1 MNNKGGTTGVNS
13 SLFLKEAS
21 FFMIK
26 KGGRMMEYK
35 MKFAKHVFDVLE
47 PSLSLQQITD
57 LMETPKQDEFGDAAF
72 PCFTLAKQYK
82 KAPAVIAQELADK
95 LSHLFFTK
103 VEAVGPYVNVFFD
116 RQTVSNEV
124 LCEILDKKEEYGQL
138 YFGQEKTVVIDY
150 SSPNIAK
157 PFSMGHLRS
166 TMIGNALKHICEKC
180 GYEVVGINYVGDWG
194 TQFGKLITV
203 YKKWGN
209 EELVRED
216 PIRELFKLY
225 VRFHEEVI
233 EYPELEEEGRAWFK
247 KLEDGDEE
255 AVYLWNWFRHE
266 SLKEFSRIYEL
277 LGVEFSNFQ
286 GEAFYND
293 KMDDLVSLLEEHHLL
308 EESDGAQVVNL
319 EAEGMPPCLIKKSD
333 GATLYATRD
342 LTAAL
347 YRQNTYEFDKAL
359 YVVGEEQSLHFSQF
373 FTVLKKLGCEWVEG
387 MAHVPFGLILK
398 DGKKM
403 STRKG
408 RVVLLEEV
416 LEEAIMLAK
425 QNIEDKN
432 PNLKKKDEVARQ
444 VGVGAIIFHD
454 LKNERMH
461 NIEFSLENMLKFEG
475 ETGPYVQYT
484 HARTCSLLK
493 KSDIDIE
500 KQELQL
506 TDDISWTV
514 IKLLNRFPQVIETAF
529 VKYEPSHIA
538 KYLLDVA
545 QAFNKYYGNVRILEE
560 NAEKESRIT
569 LVYAV
574 EIVLKEGLRL
584 LGMEAPEEM

>member
-1 MNNKGGTTGVNS
+1 
-13 SLFLKEAS
+13 
-21 FFMIK
+21 
-26 KGGRMMEYK
+26 MEYK
-35 MKFAKHVFDVLE
+35 IQLAKSLFEILKSE
-47 PSLSLQQITD
+47 LSLEQITG
-57 LMETPKQDEFGDAAF
+57 LIETPKQDEFGDAAF
-72 PCFTLAKQYK
+72 PCFMLAKQYK
-82 KAPAVIAQELADK
+82 KAPAIIAKEIAEK
-95 LSHLFFTK
+95 LNNLFFTK
-103 VEAVGPYVNVFFD
+103 VEAVGPYVNVFFN
-116 RQTVSNEV
+116 RHIVSDDV
-124 LCEILDKKEEYGQL
+124 LKAILVEKEEYGQG
-138 YFGQEKTVVIDY
+138 YFGREKTVVIDY

-166 TMIGNALKHICEKC
+166 TMIGNSLKHIAEKC
-180 GYEVVGINYVGDWG
+180 GYEVVGINYIGDWG
-194 TQFGKLITV
+194 TQFGKLITA

-209 EELVRED
+209 EELVKED

-225 VRFHEEVI
+225 VHFHEEVK
-233 EYPELEEEGRAWFK
+233 EYPELEKEGRAWFK

-255 AVYLWNWFRHE
+255 AVFLWNWFRHE

-277 LGVEFSNFQ
+277 LGVEFTNFQ

-293 KMDDLVSLLEEHHLL
+293 KMGDFVDILEEKGLL

-319 EAEGMPPCLIKKSD
+319 EKEDMPPCLIKKSD

-359 YVVGEEQSLHFSQF
+359 YVVGAEQSLHFTQF
-373 FTVLKKLGCEWVEG
+373 FTVLKKLGYNWVDG

-408 RVVLLEEV
+408 KVVLLEEV
-416 LEEAIMLAK
+416 LEEAITLAE
-425 QNIEDKN
+425 QNVEEKN
-432 PNLKKKDEVARQ
+432 PDLKQKEEVAKQ
-444 VGVGAIIFHD
+444 VGVGAVIFHD

-461 NIEFSLENMLKFEG
+461 NIEFSLEKMLKFEG

-484 HARTCSLLK
+484 HARACSILRK
-493 KSDIDIE
+493 E
-500 KQELQL
+500 NAEFETEAFQL
-506 TDDISWTV
+506 NDDHSWST
-514 IKLLNRFPQVIETAF
+514 IKLLNRFPQVVETAF
-529 VKYEPSHIA
+529 FKNEPSHIA

-560 NAEKESRIT
+560 DKEKESRLA

-574 EIVLKEGLRL
+574 TIVLKEGLRL
-584 LGMEAPEEM
+584 LGMGAPEEM

>member
-1 MNNKGGTTGVNS
+1 
-13 SLFLKEAS
+13 
-21 FFMIK
+21 
-26 KGGRMMEYK
+26 MEYK
-35 MKFAKHVFDVLE
+35 MKFAKHVFDVLD

-124 LCEILDKKEEYGQL
+124 LCKIIDKKEEYGQL

-373 FTVLKKLGCEWVEG
+373 FTVLKKLGFEWVEG

-425 QNIEDKN
+425 QNIEEKN

-529 VKYEPSHIA
+529 GKYEPSHIA

-560 NAEKESRIT
+560 NAEKESRVA

>member
-1 MNNKGGTTGVNS
+1 
-13 SLFLKEAS
+13 
-21 FFMIK
+21 
-26 KGGRMMEYK
+26 MEYK
-35 MKFAKHVFDVLE
+35 MKFAQHVFDVLE
-47 PSLSLQQITD
+47 PGLSLEQIVT
-57 LMETPKQDEFGDAAF
+57 LIETPKQDEFGDAAF

-82 KAPAVIAQELADK
+82 KSPAVIAQELADK
-95 LSHLFFTK
+95 ISHPFFTK
-103 VEAVGPYVNVFFD
+103 IEAVGPYVNVFFN

-124 LCEILDKKEEYGQL
+124 LNKILDEKGEYGQL
-138 YFGQEKTVVIDY
+138 NFGQEKTVVIDY

-166 TMIGNALKHICEKC
+166 TMIGNALKQICEKC
-180 GYEVVGINYVGDWG
+180 GYEVEGINYVGDWG
-194 TQFGKLITV
+194 TQFGKLITA
-203 YKKWGN
+203 YKKWGD
-209 EELVRED
+209 EELVKED

-225 VRFHEEVI
+225 VHFHEEVKQ
-233 EYPELEEEGRAWFK
+233 YPELEEEGRAWFK
-247 KLEDGDEE
+247 KLEDGNDE

-293 KMDDLVSLLEEHHLL
+293 KMDDLVTLLEENDLL

-347 YRQNTYEFDKAL
+347 YRQNTYKFDKAL
-359 YVVGEEQSLHFSQF
+359 YVVGDEQSLHFSQF
-373 FTVLKKLGCEWVEG
+373 FTVLKKLGFQWVEG

-408 RVVLLEEV
+408 KVVLLEEV
-416 LEEAIMLAK
+416 LEEAITLAK
-425 QNIEDKN
+425 QNIEEKN
-432 PNLKKKDEVARQ
+432 PNLKNKDEVARQ
-444 VGVGAIIFHD
+444 VGVGAVIFHD
-454 LKNERMH
+454 LKNERIH

-493 KSDIDIE
+493 KGDMDIE

-514 IKLLNRFPQVIETAF
+514 IKLLHRFPQVIETAF
-529 VKYEPSHIA
+529 AKYEPSHIA

-560 NAEKESRIT
+560 NAEKESRLA
-569 LVYAV
+569 LVNAV
-574 EIVLKEGLRL
+574 AVVLKEGLRL
-584 LGMEAPEEM
+584 LGIEAPEEM

>member
-1 MNNKGGTTGVNS
+1 
-13 SLFLKEAS
+13 
-21 FFMIK
+21 
-26 KGGRMMEYK
+26 MEYK
-35 MKFAKHVFDVLE
+35 MKLANHVFEVLE
-47 PSLSLQQITD
+47 PGLSLQQIAA
-57 LMETPKQDEFGDAAF
+57 LIETPKQDEFGDAAF

-82 KAPAVIAQELADK
+82 KAPAAIAMELADK
-95 LSHLFFTK
+95 LSDSFFAK
-103 VEAVGPYVNVFFD
+103 VEAVGPYINVFFN

-124 LCEILDKKEEYGQL
+124 LNTILDEKEGYGNL
-138 YFGQEKTVVIDY
+138 HFGQEKTVVIDY

-194 TQFGKLITV
+194 TQFGKLITA
-203 YKKWGN
+203 YKKWGD

-225 VRFHEEVI
+225 VRFHEEVK

-373 FTVLKKLGCEWVEG
+373 FTVLKKLGFEWVEG

-408 RVVLLEEV
+408 KVVLLEEV
-416 LEEAIMLAK
+416 LEEAITLAK
-425 QNIEDKN
+425 QNIEEKN

-461 NIEFSLENMLKFEG
+461 NIEFSLGNMLKFEG

-529 VKYEPSHIA
+529 IRYEPSHIA

-560 NAEKESRIT
+560 NAEKESRIA

>member
-1 MNNKGGTTGVNS
+1 
-13 SLFLKEAS
+13 
-21 FFMIK
+21 
-26 KGGRMMEYK
+26 MEYK
-35 MKFAKHVFDVLE
+35 IQLAKSLFEILKSE
-47 PSLSLQQITD
+47 LSLEQITG
-57 LMETPKQDEFGDAAF
+57 LIETPKQDEFGDAAF
-72 PCFTLAKQYK
+72 PCFMLAKQYK
-82 KAPAVIAQELADK
+82 KAPAIIAKEIAEK
-95 LSHLFFTK
+95 LNNLFFTK
-103 VEAVGPYVNVFFD
+103 VEAVGPYVNVFFN
-116 RQTVSNEV
+116 RHIVSDDV
-124 LCEILDKKEEYGQL
+124 LKAILVEKEEYGQG
-138 YFGQEKTVVIDY
+138 YFGREKTVVIDY

-166 TMIGNALKHICEKC
+166 TMIGNSLKHIAEKC
-180 GYEVVGINYVGDWG
+180 GYEVVGINYIGDWG
-194 TQFGKLITV
+194 TQFGKLITA

-209 EELVRED
+209 EELVKED

-225 VRFHEEVI
+225 VHFHEEVK
-233 EYPELEEEGRAWFK
+233 EYPELEKEGRAWFK

-255 AVYLWNWFRHE
+255 AVFLWNWFRHE

-277 LGVEFSNFQ
+277 LGVEFTNFQ

-293 KMDDLVSLLEEHHLL
+293 KMGDFVDILEEKGLL

-319 EAEGMPPCLIKKSD
+319 EKEDMPPCLIKKSD

-359 YVVGEEQSLHFSQF
+359 YVVGAEQSLHFTQF
-373 FTVLKKLGCEWVEG
+373 FIVLKKLGYNWVDG

-408 RVVLLEEV
+408 KVVLLEEV
-416 LEEAIMLAK
+416 LEEAITLAE
-425 QNIEDKN
+425 QNVEEKN
-432 PNLKKKDEVARQ
+432 PDLKQKEEVAKQ
-444 VGVGAIIFHD
+444 VGVGAVIFHD

-461 NIEFSLENMLKFEG
+461 NIEFSLEKMLKFEG

-484 HARTCSLLK
+484 HARACSILRK
-493 KSDIDIE
+493 E
-500 KQELQL
+500 NAEFETEAFQL
-506 TDDISWTV
+506 NDDHSWST
-514 IKLLNRFPQVIETAF
+514 IKLLNRFPQVVETAF
-529 VKYEPSHIA
+529 FKNEPSHIA

-560 NAEKESRIT
+560 DKEKESRLA

-574 EIVLKEGLRL
+574 TIVLKEGLRL
-584 LGMEAPEEM
+584 LGMGAPEEM

>member
-1 MNNKGGTTGVNS
+1 
-13 SLFLKEAS
+13 
-21 FFMIK
+21 
-26 KGGRMMEYK
+26 MEYK
-35 MKFAKHVFDVLE
+35 IQLAKSLFEILKSE
-47 PSLSLQQITD
+47 LSLEQITG
-57 LMETPKQDEFGDAAF
+57 LIETPKQDEFGDAAF
-72 PCFTLAKQYK
+72 PCFMLAKQYK
-82 KAPAVIAQELADK
+82 KAPAIIAKEIAEK
-95 LSHLFFTK
+95 LNNSFFTK
-103 VEAVGPYVNVFFD
+103 VEAVGPYVNVFFN
-116 RQTVSNEV
+116 RHIVSDDV
-124 LCEILDKKEEYGQL
+124 LKTILVEKEEYGQG
-138 YFGQEKTVVIDY
+138 YFGREKTVVIDY

-166 TMIGNALKHICEKC
+166 TMIGNSLKHIAEKC
-180 GYEVVGINYVGDWG
+180 GYEVVGINYIGDWG
-194 TQFGKLITV
+194 TQFGKLITA

-209 EELVRED
+209 EELVKED

-225 VRFHEEVI
+225 VHFHEEVK
-233 EYPELEEEGRAWFK
+233 EHPELEEEGRAWFK

-255 AVYLWNWFRHE
+255 AVFLWNWFRHE

-277 LGVEFSNFQ
+277 LGVEFTNFQ

-293 KMDDLVSLLEEHHLL
+293 KMGDFVDILEEKGLL

-319 EAEGMPPCLIKKSD
+319 EKEDMPPCLIKKSD

-359 YVVGEEQSLHFSQF
+359 YVVGAEQSLHFTQF
-373 FTVLKKLGCEWVEG
+373 FTVLKKLGYNWVDG

-408 RVVLLEEV
+408 KVVLLEEV
-416 LEEAIMLAK
+416 LEEAITLAE
-425 QNIEDKN
+425 QNIEEKN
-432 PNLKKKDEVARQ
+432 PDLKQKEEVAKQ
-444 VGVGAIIFHD
+444 VGVGAVIFHD

-461 NIEFSLENMLKFEG
+461 NIEFSLEKMLKFEG

-484 HARTCSLLK
+484 HARACSILRK
-493 KSDIDIE
+493 E
-500 KQELQL
+500 NAEFETEAFQL
-506 TDDISWTV
+506 NDDHSWST
-514 IKLLNRFPQVIETAF
+514 IKLLNRFPQVVETAF
-529 VKYEPSHIA
+529 FKNEPSHIA

-560 NAEKESRIT
+560 DKEKESRLA

-574 EIVLKEGLRL
+574 TIVLKEGLRL
-584 LGMEAPEEM
+584 LGMGAPEEM

>member
-1 MNNKGGTTGVNS
+1 
-13 SLFLKEAS
+13 
-21 FFMIK
+21 
-26 KGGRMMEYK
+26 MEYK
-35 MKFAKHVFDVLE
+35 MKFAQHVFDVLE
-47 PSLSLQQITD
+47 PGLSLEQIAA
-57 LMETPKQDEFGDAAF
+57 LIETPKQDEFGDAAF

-82 KAPAVIAQELADK
+82 KAPVVIAQELADK
-95 LSHLFFTK
+95 LSHPFFTK
-103 VEAVGPYVNVFFD
+103 VEAVGPYVNVFFN
-116 RQTVSNEV
+116 RQIVSNEV
-124 LCEILDKKEEYGQL
+124 LNTILDEKEEYGNL
-138 YFGQEKTVVIDY
+138 HFGQEKTVVIDY

-180 GYEVVGINYVGDWG
+180 SYEVVGINYVGDWG
-194 TQFGKLITV
+194 TQFGKLITA

-225 VRFHEEVI
+225 VRFHEEVK

-247 KLEDGDEE
+247 KLEDGNEE

-293 KMDDLVSLLEEHHLL
+293 KMDDLVKLLEEKCLL

-319 EAEGMPPCLIKKSD
+319 EEEGMPPCLIKKSD

-347 YRQNTYEFDKAL
+347 YRQNTYAFDKAL

-373 FTVLKKLGCEWVEG
+373 FIVLKKLGFQWVEG
-387 MAHVPFGLILK
+387 MSHVPFGLILK

-408 RVVLLEEV
+408 KVVLLEEV
-416 LEEAIMLAK
+416 LEEAIALAK
-425 QNIEDKN
+425 KNIEEKN
-432 PNLKKKDEVARQ
+432 PNLKNKDEVARQ
-444 VGVGAIIFHD
+444 VGVGAVIFHD

-461 NIEFSLENMLKFEG
+461 NIEFSLEKMLKFEG

-493 KSDIDIE
+493 KSDVDIE
-500 KQELQL
+500 KQDLQL

-514 IKLLNRFPQVIETAF
+514 IKLLHRFPQVVETAF
-529 VKYEPSHIA
+529 AKYEPSHIA

-560 NAEKESRIT
+560 NAEKESRLA

-574 EIVLKEGLRL
+574 AVVLKEGLRL

>member
-1 MNNKGGTTGVNS
+1 
-13 SLFLKEAS
+13 
-21 FFMIK
+21 
-26 KGGRMMEYK
+26 MEYK
-35 MKFAKHVFDVLE
+35 MKFAQHVFDVLE
-47 PSLSLQQITD
+47 SSLSLQKIAA
-57 LMETPKQDEFGDAAF
+57 LIETPKQDEFGDAAF

-95 LSHLFFTK
+95 LSHPFFTK

-124 LCEILDKKEEYGQL
+124 LNAILDEKEEYGQL
-138 YFGQEKTVVIDY
+138 HFGQEKTVVIDY

-194 TQFGKLITV
+194 TQFGKLITA
-203 YKKWGN
+203 YKKWGD
-209 EELVRED
+209 EELVKED

-225 VRFHEEVI
+225 VRFHEEVK

-247 KLEDGDEE
+247 KLEDENQE

-293 KMDDLVSLLEEHHLL
+293 KMDDLVSLLEEHRLL

-333 GATLYATRD
+333 GATIYATRD

-347 YRQNTYEFDKAL
+347 YRQNTYAFDKAL

-373 FTVLKKLGCEWVEG
+373 FTVLKKLGFEWVEG
-387 MAHVPFGLILK
+387 MSHVPFGLILK

-416 LEEAIMLAK
+416 LEEAITLAK
-425 QNIEDKN
+425 QNIEEKN
-432 PNLKKKDEVARQ
+432 PNLKKKDEVAKQ

-529 VKYEPSHIA
+529 VKYEPSQIA

-545 QAFNKYYGNVRILEE
+545 QAFNKYYGNIRILEE
-560 NAEKESRIT
+560 NAEKESRLA

>member
-1 MNNKGGTTGVNS
+1 
-13 SLFLKEAS
+13 
-21 FFMIK
+21 
-26 KGGRMMEYK
+26 MEYK
-35 MKFAKHVFDVLE
+35 IQLAKSLFEILKSE
-47 PSLSLQQITD
+47 LSLEQITG
-57 LMETPKQDEFGDAAF
+57 LIETPKQDEFGDAAF
-72 PCFTLAKQYK
+72 PCFMLAKQYK
-82 KAPAVIAQELADK
+82 KAPAIIAKEIAEK
-95 LSHLFFTK
+95 LNNSFFTK
-103 VEAVGPYVNVFFD
+103 VEAVGPYVNVFFN
-116 RQTVSNEV
+116 RHIVSDDV
-124 LCEILDKKEEYGQL
+124 LKAILVEKEEYGQG
-138 YFGQEKTVVIDY
+138 YFGREKTVVIDY

-166 TMIGNALKHICEKC
+166 TMIGNSLKHIAEKC
-180 GYEVVGINYVGDWG
+180 GYEVVGINYIGDWG
-194 TQFGKLITV
+194 TQFGKLITA
-203 YKKWGN
+203 YKKWRN
-209 EELVRED
+209 EELVKED

-225 VRFHEEVI
+225 VHFHEEVK
-233 EYPELEEEGRAWFK
+233 EHPELEEEGRAWFK

-255 AVYLWNWFRHE
+255 AVFLWNWFRHE

-277 LGVEFSNFQ
+277 LGVEFTNFQ

-293 KMDDLVSLLEEHHLL
+293 KMGDFVDILEEKGLL

-319 EAEGMPPCLIKKSD
+319 EKEDMPPCLIKKSD

-359 YVVGEEQSLHFSQF
+359 YVVGAEQSLHFTQF
-373 FTVLKKLGCEWVEG
+373 FTVLKKLGYNWVDG

-408 RVVLLEEV
+408 KVVLLEEV
-416 LEEAIMLAK
+416 LEEAITLAE
-425 QNIEDKN
+425 QNIEEKN
-432 PNLKKKDEVARQ
+432 PDLKQKEEVAKQ
-444 VGVGAIIFHD
+444 VGVGAVIFHD

-461 NIEFSLENMLKFEG
+461 NIEFFLEKMLKFEG

-484 HARTCSLLK
+484 HARACSILRK
-493 KSDIDIE
+493 E
-500 KQELQL
+500 NAEFETEAFQL
-506 TDDISWTV
+506 NDDHSWST
-514 IKLLNRFPQVIETAF
+514 IKLLNRFPQVVETAF
-529 VKYEPSHIA
+529 FKNEPSHIA

-560 NAEKESRIT
+560 DKEKESRLA

-574 EIVLKEGLRL
+574 TIVLKEGLRL
-584 LGMEAPEEM
+584 LGMGAPEEM

>member
-1 MNNKGGTTGVNS
+1 
-13 SLFLKEAS
+13 
-21 FFMIK
+21 
-26 KGGRMMEYK
+26 MEYK
-35 MKFAKHVFDVLE
+35 MKLANHVFEVLE
-47 PSLSLQQITD
+47 PGLSLKQIAA
-57 LMETPKQDEFGDAAF
+57 LIETPKQDEFGDAAF

-82 KAPAVIAQELADK
+82 KAPAAIAMELADK
-95 LSHLFFTK
+95 LSDSFFAK
-103 VEAVGPYVNVFFD
+103 VEAVGPYINVFFN

-124 LCEILDKKEEYGQL
+124 LNTILDEKEGYGNL
-138 YFGQEKTVVIDY
+138 HFGQEKTVVIDY

-194 TQFGKLITV
+194 TQFGKLITA
-203 YKKWGN
+203 YKKWGD

-225 VRFHEEVI
+225 VRFHEEVK

-347 YRQNTYEFDKAL
+347 YRQNTYEFNKAL

-373 FTVLKKLGCEWVEG
+373 FTVLKKLGFEWVEG
-387 MAHVPFGLILK
+387 MSHVPFGLILK

-408 RVVLLEEV
+408 KVVLLEEV
-416 LEEAIMLAK
+416 LEEAITLAK
-425 QNIEDKN
+425 QNIEEKN

-461 NIEFSLENMLKFEG
+461 NIEFSLGNMLKFEG

-529 VKYEPSHIA
+529 IRYEPSHIA

-560 NAEKESRIT
+560 NAEKESRFA

>member
-1 MNNKGGTTGVNS
+1 
-13 SLFLKEAS
+13 
-21 FFMIK
+21 
-26 KGGRMMEYK
+26 MEYK
-35 MKFAKHVFDVLE
+35 IQLAKSLFEILKSE
-47 PSLSLQQITD
+47 LSLEQITG
-57 LMETPKQDEFGDAAF
+57 LIETPKQDEFGDAAF
-72 PCFTLAKQYK
+72 PCFMLAKQYK
-82 KAPAVIAQELADK
+82 KAPAIIAKEIAEK
-95 LSHLFFTK
+95 LNNSFFTK
-103 VEAVGPYVNVFFD
+103 VETVGPYVNVFFN
-116 RQTVSNEV
+116 RHIVSDDV
-124 LCEILDKKEEYGQL
+124 LKAILVEKEEYGQG
-138 YFGQEKTVVIDY
+138 YFGREKTVVIDY

-166 TMIGNALKHICEKC
+166 TMIGNSLKHIAEKC
-180 GYEVVGINYVGDWG
+180 GYEVVGINYIGDWG
-194 TQFGKLITV
+194 TQFGKLITA

-209 EELVRED
+209 EELVKED

-225 VRFHEEVI
+225 VHFHEEVK

-255 AVYLWNWFRHE
+255 AVFLWNWFRHE

-277 LGVEFSNFQ
+277 LGVEFTNFQ

-293 KMDDLVSLLEEHHLL
+293 KMGDFVDILEEKGLL

-319 EAEGMPPCLIKKSD
+319 EKEDMPPCLIKKSD

-359 YVVGEEQSLHFSQF
+359 YVVGAEQSLHFTQF
-373 FTVLKKLGCEWVEG
+373 FTVLKKLGYNWVDG

-408 RVVLLEEV
+408 KVVLLEEV
-416 LEEAIMLAK
+416 LEEAITLAE
-425 QNIEDKN
+425 QNIEEKN
-432 PNLKKKDEVARQ
+432 PDLKQKEEVAKQ
-444 VGVGAIIFHD
+444 VGVGAVIFHD

-461 NIEFSLENMLKFEG
+461 NIEFSLEKMLKFEG

-484 HARTCSLLK
+484 HARACSILRK
-493 KSDIDIE
+493 E
-500 KQELQL
+500 NAEFETEAFQL
-506 TDDISWTV
+506 NDDHSWST
-514 IKLLNRFPQVIETAF
+514 IKLLNRFPQVVETAF
-529 VKYEPSHIA
+529 FKNEPSHIA

-560 NAEKESRIT
+560 DKEKESRLA

-574 EIVLKEGLRL
+574 TIVLKEGLRL
-584 LGMEAPEEM
+584 LGMGAPEEM

>member
-1 MNNKGGTTGVNS
+1 
-13 SLFLKEAS
+13 
-21 FFMIK
+21 
-26 KGGRMMEYK
+26 MEYK
-35 MKFAKHVFDVLE
+35 IQLAKSLFEILKSE
-47 PSLSLQQITD
+47 LSLEQITG
-57 LMETPKQDEFGDAAF
+57 LIETPKQDEFGDAAF
-72 PCFTLAKQYK
+72 PCFMLAKQYK
-82 KAPAVIAQELADK
+82 KAPAIIAKEIAEK
-95 LSHLFFTK
+95 LNNSFFTK
-103 VEAVGPYVNVFFD
+103 VEAVGPYVNVFFN
-116 RQTVSNEV
+116 RHIVSDDV
-124 LCEILDKKEEYGQL
+124 LKAILVEKEEYGQG
-138 YFGQEKTVVIDY
+138 YFGREKTVVIDY

-166 TMIGNALKHICEKC
+166 TMIGNSLKHIAEKC
-180 GYEVVGINYVGDWG
+180 GYEVVGINYIGDWG
-194 TQFGKLITV
+194 TQFGKLITA

-209 EELVRED
+209 EELVKED

-225 VRFHEEVI
+225 VHFHEEVK

-255 AVYLWNWFRHE
+255 AVFLWNWFRHE

-277 LGVEFSNFQ
+277 LGVEFTNFQ

-293 KMDDLVSLLEEHHLL
+293 KMGDFVDILEEKGLL

-319 EAEGMPPCLIKKSD
+319 EKEDMPPCLIKKSD

-359 YVVGEEQSLHFSQF
+359 YVVGAEQSLHFTQF
-373 FTVLKKLGCEWVEG
+373 FTVLKKLGYNWVDG

-408 RVVLLEEV
+408 KVVLLEEV
-416 LEEAIMLAK
+416 LEEAITLAE
-425 QNIEDKN
+425 QNIEEKN
-432 PNLKKKDEVARQ
+432 PDLKQKEEVAKQ
-444 VGVGAIIFHD
+444 VGVGAVIFHD

-461 NIEFSLENMLKFEG
+461 NIEFSLEKMLKFEG

-484 HARTCSLLK
+484 HARACSILRK
-493 KSDIDIE
+493 E
-500 KQELQL
+500 NAEFETEAFQL
-506 TDDISWTV
+506 NDDHSWST
-514 IKLLNRFPQVIETAF
+514 IKLLNRFPQVVETAF
-529 VKYEPSHIA
+529 FKNEPSHIA

-560 NAEKESRIT
+560 DKEKESRLA

-574 EIVLKEGLRL
+574 TIVLKEGLRL
-584 LGMEAPEEM
+584 LGMGAPEEM

>member
-1 MNNKGGTTGVNS
+1 
-13 SLFLKEAS
+13 
-21 FFMIK
+21 
-26 KGGRMMEYK
+26 MEYK
-35 MKFAKHVFDVLE
+35 IQFAK
-47 PSLSLQQITD
+47 SLSETLSAELSLEQIID
-57 LMETPKQDEFGDAAF
+57 FIETPKQDEFGDAAF
-72 PCFTLAKQYK
+72 PCFMLAKQYK
-82 KAPAVIAQELADK
+82 KAPAVIAKEIAEK
-95 LSHLFFTK
+95 LDDPFFTK
-103 VEAVGPYVNVFFD
+103 VEAVGPYVNVFFN
-116 RQTVSNEV
+116 RHIVSDDV
-124 LCEILDKKEEYGQL
+124 LKTILAAKEEYGQGH
-138 YFGQEKTVVIDY
+138 FGQEKTVVIDY

-166 TMIGNALKHICEKC
+166 TMIGNSLKHIAEKC
-180 GYEVVGINYVGDWG
+180 GYEVVGINYIGDWG
-194 TQFGKLITV
+194 TQFGKLITA

-209 EELVRED
+209 EELVKED

-225 VRFHEEVI
+225 VQFHEEVK
-233 EYPELEEEGRAWFK
+233 ENPELEEEGRAWFK
-247 KLEDGDEE
+247 KLEDDDEE
-255 AVYLWNWFRHE
+255 AVFLWNWFRHE

-277 LGVEFSNFQ
+277 LGVEFTNFQ
-286 GEAFYND
+286 GEAFYNER
-293 KMDDLVSLLEEHHLL
+293 MDDFVEILEEKGLL

-319 EAEGMPPCLIKKSD
+319 EKEDMPPCLIKKSD

-359 YVVGEEQSLHFSQF
+359 YVVGAEQSLHFTQF
-373 FTVLKKLGCEWVEG
+373 FTVLKKLGYDWVDG

-408 RVVLLEEV
+408 KVVLLEEV
-416 LEEAIMLAK
+416 LEEAITLAK
-425 QNIEDKN
+425 QNIEEKN
-432 PNLKKKDEVARQ
+432 PDLKQKEEVAKQ

-461 NIEFSLENMLKFEG
+461 NIEFSLEKMLKFEG

-484 HARTCSLLK
+484 HARACSILRKENAEFETETFEL
-493 KSDIDIE
+493 SDDH
-500 KQELQL
+500 
-506 TDDISWTV
+506 SWSTV
-514 IKLLNRFPQVIETAF
+514 KLLNRFPQVIETAF
-529 VKYEPSHIA
+529 VRNEPSHIA

-560 NAEKESRIT
+560 NEEKESRLA

-574 EIVLKEGLRL
+574 TIVLREGLRL
-584 LGMEAPEEM
+584 LGMGAPEEM

>member
-1 MNNKGGTTGVNS
+1 
-13 SLFLKEAS
+13 
-21 FFMIK
+21 
-26 KGGRMMEYK
+26 MEYK
-35 MKFAKHVFDVLE
+35 IQLAKSLFEILKSE
-47 PSLSLQQITD
+47 LSLEQITG
-57 LMETPKQDEFGDAAF
+57 LIETPKQDEFGDAAF
-72 PCFTLAKQYK
+72 PCFMLAKQYK
-82 KAPAVIAQELADK
+82 KAPAIIAKEIAEK
-95 LSHLFFTK
+95 LNNSFFTK
-103 VEAVGPYVNVFFD
+103 VEAVGPYVNVFFN
-116 RQTVSNEV
+116 RHIVSDDV
-124 LCEILDKKEEYGQL
+124 LKTILVEKEEYGQG
-138 YFGQEKTVVIDY
+138 YFGREKTVVIDY

-166 TMIGNALKHICEKC
+166 TMIGNSLKHIAEKC
-180 GYEVVGINYVGDWG
+180 GYEVVGINYIGDWG
-194 TQFGKLITV
+194 TQFGKLITA

-209 EELVRED
+209 EELVKED

-225 VRFHEEVI
+225 VHFHEEVK
-233 EYPELEEEGRAWFK
+233 EHPELEEEGRAWFK

-255 AVYLWNWFRHE
+255 AVFLWNWFRHE

-277 LGVEFSNFQ
+277 LGVEFTNFQ

-293 KMDDLVSLLEEHHLL
+293 KMGDFVDILEEKGLL

-319 EAEGMPPCLIKKSD
+319 EKEDMQPCLIKKSD

-359 YVVGEEQSLHFSQF
+359 YVVGAEQSLHFTQF
-373 FTVLKKLGCEWVEG
+373 FTVLKKLGYNWVDG

-408 RVVLLEEV
+408 KVVLLEEV
-416 LEEAIMLAK
+416 LEEAITLAE
-425 QNIEDKN
+425 QNIEEKN
-432 PNLKKKDEVARQ
+432 PDLKQKEEVAKQ
-444 VGVGAIIFHD
+444 VGVGAVIFHD

-461 NIEFSLENMLKFEG
+461 NIEFSLEKMLKFEG

-484 HARTCSLLK
+484 HARACSILRK
-493 KSDIDIE
+493 E
-500 KQELQL
+500 NAEFETEAFQL
-506 TDDISWTV
+506 NDDHSWST
-514 IKLLNRFPQVIETAF
+514 IKLLNRFPQVVETAF
-529 VKYEPSHIA
+529 FKNEPSHIA

-560 NAEKESRIT
+560 DKEKESRLA

-574 EIVLKEGLRL
+574 TIVLKEGLRL
-584 LGMEAPEEM
+584 LGMGVPEEM

>member
-1 MNNKGGTTGVNS
+1 
-13 SLFLKEAS
+13 
-21 FFMIK
+21 
-26 KGGRMMEYK
+26 MEYK
-35 MKFAKHVFDVLE
+35 IQLAKSLFEILKSE
-47 PSLSLQQITD
+47 LSLEQITG
-57 LMETPKQDEFGDAAF
+57 LIETPKQDEFGDAAF
-72 PCFTLAKQYK
+72 PCFMLAKQYK
-82 KAPAVIAQELADK
+82 KAPAIIAKEIAEK
-95 LSHLFFTK
+95 LNNSFFTK
-103 VEAVGPYVNVFFD
+103 VEAVGPYVNVFFN
-116 RQTVSNEV
+116 RHIVSDDV
-124 LCEILDKKEEYGQL
+124 LKAILVEKEEYGQG
-138 YFGQEKTVVIDY
+138 YFGREKTVVIDY

-166 TMIGNALKHICEKC
+166 TMIGNSLKHIAEKC
-180 GYEVVGINYVGDWG
+180 GYEVVGINYIGDWG
-194 TQFGKLITV
+194 TQFGKLITA

-209 EELVRED
+209 EELVKED

-225 VRFHEEVI
+225 VHFHEEVK
-233 EYPELEEEGRAWFK
+233 EHPELEEEGRAWFK

-255 AVYLWNWFRHE
+255 AVFLWNWFRHE

-277 LGVEFSNFQ
+277 LGVEFTNFQ

-293 KMDDLVSLLEEHHLL
+293 KMGDFVDILEEKGLL

-319 EAEGMPPCLIKKSD
+319 EKEDMPPCLIKKSD

-359 YVVGEEQSLHFSQF
+359 YVVGAEQSLHFTQF
-373 FTVLKKLGCEWVEG
+373 FTVLKKLGYNWVDG

-408 RVVLLEEV
+408 KVVLLEEV
-416 LEEAIMLAK
+416 LEEAITLAE
-425 QNIEDKN
+425 QNIEEKN
-432 PNLKKKDEVARQ
+432 PDLKQKEEVAKQ
-444 VGVGAIIFHD
+444 VGVGAVIFHD

-461 NIEFSLENMLKFEG
+461 NIEFSLEKMLKFEG
-475 ETGPYVQYT
+475 ETGPYVQYA
-484 HARTCSLLK
+484 HARACSILRK
-493 KSDIDIE
+493 E
-500 KQELQL
+500 NAEFETEAFQL
-506 TDDISWTV
+506 NDNHSWST
-514 IKLLNRFPQVIETAF
+514 IKLLNRFPQVVETAF
-529 VKYEPSHIA
+529 FKNEPSHIA

-560 NAEKESRIT
+560 DKEKESRLA

-574 EIVLKEGLRL
+574 TIVLKEGLRL
-584 LGMEAPEEM
+584 LGMGAPEEM

>member
-1 MNNKGGTTGVNS
+1 
-13 SLFLKEAS
+13 
-21 FFMIK
+21 
-26 KGGRMMEYK
+26 MEYK
-35 MKFAKHVFDVLE
+35 MKFANHVFEVLE
-47 PSLSLQQITD
+47 PGLSLQQIAA
-57 LMETPKQDEFGDAAF
+57 LIETPKQDEFGDAAF

-82 KAPAVIAQELADK
+82 KAPAAIAKELADK
-95 LSHLFFTK
+95 LSDSFFAK
-103 VEAVGPYVNVFFD
+103 VEAVGPYINVFFN

-124 LCEILDKKEEYGQL
+124 LNTILDEKEGYGNL
-138 YFGQEKTVVIDY
+138 HFGQEKTVVIDY

-194 TQFGKLITV
+194 TQFGKLITA
-203 YKKWGN
+203 YKKWGD

-225 VRFHEEVI
+225 VRFHEEVK

-373 FTVLKKLGCEWVEG
+373 FTVLKKLGFEWIEG
-387 MAHVPFGLILK
+387 MSHVPFGLILK

-408 RVVLLEEV
+408 KVVLLEEV
-416 LEEAIMLAK
+416 LEEAITLAK
-425 QNIEDKN
+425 QNIEEKN

-461 NIEFSLENMLKFEG
+461 NIEFSLGNMLKFEG

-500 KQELQL
+500 KPELLL

-529 VKYEPSHIA
+529 AKYEPSHIA

-560 NAEKESRIT
+560 NAEKESRLA

>member
-1 MNNKGGTTGVNS
+1 
-13 SLFLKEAS
+13 
-21 FFMIK
+21 
-26 KGGRMMEYK
+26 MEYK
-35 MKFAKHVFDVLE
+35 MKFAQHVFDVLE
-47 PSLSLQQITD
+47 PGLSLEQIAA
-57 LMETPKQDEFGDAAF
+57 LIETPKQDEFGDVAF

-95 LSHLFFTK
+95 LSHPFFTK
-103 VEAVGPYVNVFFD
+103 VKAVGPYVNVFFD

-124 LCEILDKKEEYGQL
+124 LNAILDEKEEYGQL

-194 TQFGKLITV
+194 TQFGKLITA
-203 YKKWGN
+203 YKKWGD

-225 VRFHEEVI
+225 VRFHEEVK
-233 EYPELEEEGRAWFK
+233 EYPELEKEGRAWFK
-247 KLEDGDEE
+247 KLEDGNEE

-277 LGVEFSNFQ
+277 LGIEFSNFQ

-293 KMDDLVSLLEEHHLL
+293 KMDDFVKLLEEKCLL

-319 EAEGMPPCLIKKSD
+319 EEEGMPPCLIKKSD

-347 YRQNTYEFDKAL
+347 YRQNTYSFDKAL
-359 YVVGEEQSLHFSQF
+359 YVVGDEQSLHFSQF
-373 FTVLKKLGCEWVEG
+373 FTVLKKLGFQWVEG
-387 MAHVPFGLILK
+387 MSHVPFGLILK

-408 RVVLLEEV
+408 KVVLLEEV

-425 QNIEDKN
+425 QNIEEKN
-432 PNLKKKDEVARQ
+432 PNLKNKDEVARQ
-444 VGVGAIIFHD
+444 VGVGAVIFHD

-514 IKLLNRFPQVIETAF
+514 IKLLHRFPQVIETAF
-529 VKYEPSHIA
+529 AKYEPSNIA
-538 KYLLDVA
+538 KYILDVA
-545 QAFNKYYGNVRILEE
+545 QAFNKYYGNIRILEE
-560 NAEKESRIT
+560 NAERESRLA

-574 EIVLKEGLRL
+574 AVVLKEGLRL
-584 LGMEAPEEM
+584 LGVEAPEEM

>member
-1 MNNKGGTTGVNS
+1 
-13 SLFLKEAS
+13 
-21 FFMIK
+21 
-26 KGGRMMEYK
+26 MEYK
-35 MKFAKHVFDVLE
+35 IQLAKSLFEILKSE
-47 PSLSLQQITD
+47 LSLEQITG
-57 LMETPKQDEFGDAAF
+57 LIETPKQDEFGDAAF
-72 PCFTLAKQYK
+72 PCFMLAKQYK
-82 KAPAVIAQELADK
+82 KAPAIIAKEIAEK
-95 LSHLFFTK
+95 LNNSFFTK
-103 VEAVGPYVNVFFD
+103 VEAVGPYVNVFFN
-116 RQTVSNEV
+116 RHIVSDDV
-124 LCEILDKKEEYGQL
+124 LKAILVEKEEYGQG
-138 YFGQEKTVVIDY
+138 YFGREKTVVIDY

-166 TMIGNALKHICEKC
+166 TMIGNSLKHIAQKC
-180 GYEVVGINYVGDWG
+180 GYEVVGINYIGDWG
-194 TQFGKLITV
+194 TQFGKLITA

-209 EELVRED
+209 EELVKED

-225 VRFHEEVI
+225 VHFHEEVK

-255 AVYLWNWFRHE
+255 AVFLWNWFRHE

-277 LGVEFSNFQ
+277 LGVEFTNFQ

-293 KMDDLVSLLEEHHLL
+293 KMGDFVDILEEKGLL

-319 EAEGMPPCLIKKSD
+319 EKEDMPPCLIKKSD

-359 YVVGEEQSLHFSQF
+359 YVVGAEQSLHFTQF
-373 FTVLKKLGCEWVEG
+373 FTVLKKLGYNWVDG

-408 RVVLLEEV
+408 KVVLLEEV
-416 LEEAIMLAK
+416 LEEAITLAE
-425 QNIEDKN
+425 QNIEEKN
-432 PNLKKKDEVARQ
+432 PDLKQKEEVAKQ
-444 VGVGAIIFHD
+444 VGVGAVIFHD

-461 NIEFSLENMLKFEG
+461 NIEFSLEKMLKFEG

-484 HARTCSLLK
+484 HARACSILRK
-493 KSDIDIE
+493 E
-500 KQELQL
+500 NAEFETEAFQL
-506 TDDISWTV
+506 NDDHSWST
-514 IKLLNRFPQVIETAF
+514 IKLLNRFPQVVETAF
-529 VKYEPSHIA
+529 FKNEPSHIA

-560 NAEKESRIT
+560 DKEKESRLA

-574 EIVLKEGLRL
+574 TIVLKEGLRL
-584 LGMEAPEEM
+584 LGMGAPEEM

>member
-1 MNNKGGTTGVNS
+1 
-13 SLFLKEAS
+13 
-21 FFMIK
+21 
-26 KGGRMMEYK
+26 MEYK
-35 MKFAKHVFDVLE
+35 MKFAQHVFDVLE
-47 PSLSLQQITD
+47 PSLSLQQIAA
-57 LMETPKQDEFGDAAF
+57 LIETPKQDEFGDAAF

-95 LSHLFFTK
+95 LSHPFFTK

-124 LCEILDKKEEYGQL
+124 LNTILDKKEEYGNL
-138 YFGQEKTVVIDY
+138 HFGQEKTVVIDY
-150 SSPNIAK
+150 SSCNIAR

-166 TMIGNALKHICEKC
+166 TMIGNALKHISEKC

-194 TQFGKLITV
+194 TQFGKLITA
-203 YKKWGN
+203 YKKWGD
-209 EELVRED
+209 EELVKED

-225 VRFHEEVI
+225 VRFHEEAK
-233 EYPELEEEGRAWFK
+233 EYPELEEEGRASFK
-247 KLEDGDEE
+247 KLEDGNEE

-277 LGVEFSNFQ
+277 LGVEFSNYQ

-293 KMDDLVSLLEEHHLL
+293 KMDDLVALLEEHHLL

-347 YRQNTYEFDKAL
+347 YRQNTYSFEKAL

-373 FTVLKKLGCEWVEG
+373 FTVLKKLGFEWVEG
-387 MAHVPFGLILK
+387 MSHIPFGLILK

-403 STRKG
+403 STRRG
-408 RVVLLEEV
+408 RVILLEEV

-425 QNIEDKN
+425 QNIEEKN

-560 NAEKESRIT
+560 NEEKESRLA

>member
-1 MNNKGGTTGVNS
+1 
-13 SLFLKEAS
+13 
-21 FFMIK
+21 
-26 KGGRMMEYK
+26 MEYK
-35 MKFAKHVFDVLE
+35 MKFAQHVFDVLE
-47 PSLSLQQITD
+47 PILSLQQIAA
-57 LMETPKQDEFGDAAF
+57 LIETPKQDEFGDAAF

-95 LSHLFFTK
+95 LSHPFFTK
-103 VEAVGPYVNVFFD
+103 VEVVGPYVNVFFD

-124 LCEILDKKEEYGQL
+124 LNAILDEKEEYGQL
-138 YFGQEKTVVIDY
+138 HFGQEKTVVIDY

-194 TQFGKLITV
+194 TQFGKLITA
-203 YKKWGN
+203 YKKWGD
-209 EELVRED
+209 EELVKED

-225 VRFHEEVI
+225 VRFHEEVK

-247 KLEDGDEE
+247 KLEDENQE

-293 KMDDLVSLLEEHHLL
+293 KMDDLVSLLEEHRLL

-333 GATLYATRD
+333 GATIYATRD

-347 YRQNTYEFDKAL
+347 YRQNTYAFDKAL

-373 FTVLKKLGCEWVEG
+373 FTVLKKLGFEWVEG
-387 MAHVPFGLILK
+387 MSHVPFGLILK

-425 QNIEDKN
+425 QNIEEKN
-432 PNLKKKDEVARQ
+432 PNLKKKDEVAKQ

-529 VKYEPSHIA
+529 VKYEPSQIA

-545 QAFNKYYGNVRILEE
+545 QAFNKYYGNIRILEE
-560 NAEKESRIT
+560 NAEKESRLA

>member
-1 MNNKGGTTGVNS
+1 
-13 SLFLKEAS
+13 
-21 FFMIK
+21 
-26 KGGRMMEYK
+26 MEYK
-35 MKFAKHVFDVLE
+35 MKFAQHVFDVLE
-47 PSLSLQQITD
+47 PILSLQQIAA
-57 LMETPKQDEFGDAAF
+57 LIETPKQDEFGDAAF

-82 KAPAVIAQELADK
+82 QAPAVIAQELADK
-95 LSHLFFTK
+95 LSHPFFTK

-124 LCEILDKKEEYGQL
+124 LNAILDEKEEYGQL
-138 YFGQEKTVVIDY
+138 HFGQEKTVVIDY

-194 TQFGKLITV
+194 TQFGKLITA
-203 YKKWGN
+203 YKKWGD
-209 EELVRED
+209 EELVKED

-225 VRFHEEVI
+225 VRFHEEVK

-247 KLEDGDEE
+247 KLEDENQE

-293 KMDDLVSLLEEHHLL
+293 KMDDLVSLLEEHRLL

-333 GATLYATRD
+333 GATIYATRD

-347 YRQNTYEFDKAL
+347 YRQNTYAFDKAL

-373 FTVLKKLGCEWVEG
+373 FTVLKKLGFEWVEG
-387 MAHVPFGLILK
+387 MSHVPFGLILK

-425 QNIEDKN
+425 QNIEEKN
-432 PNLKKKDEVARQ
+432 PNLKKKDEVAKQ

-529 VKYEPSHIA
+529 VKYEPSQIA

-545 QAFNKYYGNVRILEE
+545 QAFNKYYGNIRILEE
-560 NAEKESRIT
+560 NAEKESRLA

>member
-1 MNNKGGTTGVNS
+1 
-13 SLFLKEAS
+13 
-21 FFMIK
+21 
-26 KGGRMMEYK
+26 MEYK
-35 MKFAKHVFDVLE
+35 IQLAKSLFEILKSE
-47 PSLSLQQITD
+47 LSLEQITG
-57 LMETPKQDEFGDAAF
+57 LIETPKQDEFGDAAF
-72 PCFTLAKQYK
+72 PCFMLAKQYK
-82 KAPAVIAQELADK
+82 KAPAVIAKEITEK
-95 LSHLFFTK
+95 LDNPFFTK
-103 VEAVGPYVNVFFD
+103 VKAVGPYVNVFFNRD
-116 RQTVSNEV
+116 IVSDEV
-124 LCEILDKKEEYGQL
+124 LKTILAEKEEYGQGH
-138 YFGQEKTVVIDY
+138 FGREKTVVIDY

-166 TMIGNALKHICEKC
+166 TMIGNSLKHIAEKC
-180 GYEVVGINYVGDWG
+180 RYEVVGINYIGDWG
-194 TQFGKLITV
+194 TQFGKLITA

-209 EELVRED
+209 EELVKED

-225 VRFHEEVI
+225 VHFHEEVK
-233 EYPELEEEGRAWFK
+233 ENPELEKEGRAWFK

-255 AVYLWNWFRHE
+255 AVFLWNWFRHE

-277 LGVEFSNFQ
+277 LGVEFTNFQ

-293 KMDDLVSLLEEHHLL
+293 KMDDFVEILEDKGLL

-319 EAEGMPPCLIKKSD
+319 EKEDMPPCLIKKSD

-359 YVVGEEQSLHFSQF
+359 YVVGAEQSLHFTQF
-373 FTVLKKLGCEWVEG
+373 FTVLKKLGYNWVDG

-408 RVVLLEEV
+408 KVVLLEEV
-416 LEEAIMLAK
+416 LEEAITLAE
-425 QNIEDKN
+425 QNIEEKN
-432 PNLKKKDEVARQ
+432 PDLKQKEEVAKQ
-444 VGVGAIIFHD
+444 VGVGAVIFHD

-461 NIEFSLENMLKFEG
+461 NIEFSLEKMLKFEG

-484 HARTCSLLK
+484 HARACSILRK
-493 KSDIDIE
+493 E
-500 KQELQL
+500 NAEFETEAFQL
-506 TDDISWTV
+506 NDDHSWST
-514 IKLLNRFPQVIETAF
+514 IKLLNRFPQVVETAF
-529 VKYEPSHIA
+529 FKNEPSHIA

-560 NAEKESRIT
+560 DKEKESRLA
-569 LVYAV
+569 LVYTV
-574 EIVLKEGLRL
+574 TIVLKEGLRL
-584 LGMEAPEEM
+584 LGMGAPEEM

>member
-1 MNNKGGTTGVNS
+1 
-13 SLFLKEAS
+13 
-21 FFMIK
+21 
-26 KGGRMMEYK
+26 MEYK
-35 MKFAKHVFDVLE
+35 IQLAKSLFEILKSE
-47 PSLSLQQITD
+47 LSLEQITG
-57 LMETPKQDEFGDAAF
+57 LIETPKQDEFGDAAF
-72 PCFTLAKQYK
+72 PCFMLAKQYK
-82 KAPAVIAQELADK
+82 KAPAIIAKEIAEK
-95 LSHLFFTK
+95 LNNSFFTK
-103 VEAVGPYVNVFFD
+103 VEAVGPYVNVFFN
-116 RQTVSNEV
+116 RHIVSDDV
-124 LCEILDKKEEYGQL
+124 LKTILVEKEEYGQG
-138 YFGQEKTVVIDY
+138 YFGREKTVVIDY

-166 TMIGNALKHICEKC
+166 TMIGNSLKHIAEKC
-180 GYEVVGINYVGDWG
+180 GYEVVGINYIGDWG
-194 TQFGKLITV
+194 TQFGKLITA

-209 EELVRED
+209 EELVKED

-225 VRFHEEVI
+225 VHFHEEVK

-255 AVYLWNWFRHE
+255 AVFLWNWFRHE

-277 LGVEFSNFQ
+277 LGVEFTNFQ

-293 KMDDLVSLLEEHHLL
+293 KMGDFVDILEEKGLL

-319 EAEGMPPCLIKKSD
+319 EKEDMPPCLIKKSD

-359 YVVGEEQSLHFSQF
+359 YVVGAEQSLHFTQF
-373 FTVLKKLGCEWVEG
+373 FTVLKKLGYNWVDG

-408 RVVLLEEV
+408 KVVLLEEV
-416 LEEAIMLAK
+416 LEEAITLAE
-425 QNIEDKN
+425 QNIEEKN
-432 PNLKKKDEVARQ
+432 PDLKQKEEVAKQ
-444 VGVGAIIFHD
+444 VGVGAVIFHD

-461 NIEFSLENMLKFEG
+461 NIEFSLEKMLKFEG

-484 HARTCSLLK
+484 HARACSILRK
-493 KSDIDIE
+493 E
-500 KQELQL
+500 NAEFETEAFQL
-506 TDDISWTV
+506 NDDHSWST
-514 IKLLNRFPQVIETAF
+514 IKLLNRFPQVVETAF
-529 VKYEPSHIA
+529 FKNEPSHIA

-560 NAEKESRIT
+560 DKEKESRLA

-574 EIVLKEGLRL
+574 TIVLKEGLRL
-584 LGMEAPEEM
+584 LGMGVPEEM

>member
-1 MNNKGGTTGVNS
+1 
-13 SLFLKEAS
+13 
-21 FFMIK
+21 
-26 KGGRMMEYK
+26 MEYK
-35 MKFAKHVFDVLE
+35 IQLAKSLFEILKSE
-47 PSLSLQQITD
+47 LSLEQITG
-57 LMETPKQDEFGDAAF
+57 LIETPKQDEFGDAAF
-72 PCFTLAKQYK
+72 PCFMLAKQYK
-82 KAPAVIAQELADK
+82 KAPAVIAKEITEK
-95 LSHLFFTK
+95 LDNPFFTK
-103 VEAVGPYVNVFFD
+103 AKAVGPYVNVFFNRD
-116 RQTVSNEV
+116 IVSDEV
-124 LCEILDKKEEYGQL
+124 LKTILAEKEEYGQGH
-138 YFGQEKTVVIDY
+138 FGREKTVVIDY

-166 TMIGNALKHICEKC
+166 TMIGNSLKHIAEKC
-180 GYEVVGINYVGDWG
+180 GYEVVGINYIGDWG
-194 TQFGKLITV
+194 TQFGKLITA

-209 EELVRED
+209 EELVKED

-225 VRFHEEVI
+225 VHFHEEVK
-233 EYPELEEEGRAWFK
+233 EHLELEEEGRAWFK

-255 AVYLWNWFRHE
+255 AVFLWNWFRHE

-277 LGVEFSNFQ
+277 LGVEFTNFQ

-293 KMDDLVSLLEEHHLL
+293 KMDGFVEILEGKGLL

-319 EAEGMPPCLIKKSD
+319 EKEDMPPCLIKKSD

-359 YVVGEEQSLHFSQF
+359 YVVGAEQSLHFTQF
-373 FTVLKKLGCEWVEG
+373 FTVLKKLGYNWVDG

-408 RVVLLEEV
+408 EVVLLEEV
-416 LEEAIMLAK
+416 LEEAITLAE
-425 QNIEDKN
+425 QNIEEKN
-432 PNLKKKDEVARQ
+432 PDLKQKEEVAKQ
-444 VGVGAIIFHD
+444 VGVGAVIFHD

-461 NIEFSLENMLKFEG
+461 NIEFSLEKMLKFEG

-484 HARTCSLLK
+484 HARACSILRK
-493 KSDIDIE
+493 E
-500 KQELQL
+500 NAEFETEAFQL
-506 TDDISWTV
+506 NDDHSWST
-514 IKLLNRFPQVIETAF
+514 IKLLNRFPQVVETAF
-529 VKYEPSHIA
+529 FKNEPSHIA

-560 NAEKESRIT
+560 DKEKESRLA

-574 EIVLKEGLRL
+574 TIVLKEGLRL
-584 LGMEAPEEM
+584 LGMGAPKEM

>member
-1 MNNKGGTTGVNS
+1 
-13 SLFLKEAS
+13 
-21 FFMIK
+21 
-26 KGGRMMEYK
+26 MEYK
-35 MKFAKHVFDVLE
+35 MKFAQHVFDVLE
-47 PSLSLQQITD
+47 PDLSLQQIKA
-57 LMETPKQDEFGDAAF
+57 LIETPKQDEFGDAAF

-82 KAPAVIAQELADK
+82 KSPAVIAQELAEK
-95 LSHLFFTK
+95 LSHPFFTK
-103 VEAVGPYVNVFFD
+103 IEAVGPYVNVFFD

-124 LCEILDKKEEYGQL
+124 LNTILDKKEDYGKWA
-138 YFGQEKTVVIDY
+138 FGQEKTVVIDY

-194 TQFGKLITV
+194 TQFGKLITA

-209 EELVRED
+209 EELVKED

-225 VRFHEEVI
+225 VHFHEEVK

-247 KLEDGDEE
+247 KLEDGNEE

-293 KMDDLVSLLEEHHLL
+293 KMDDFVKLLEEHHLL

-342 LTAAL
+342 LTAAF
-347 YRQNTYEFDKAL
+347 YRQNTYSFDKAL
-359 YVVGEEQSLHFSQF
+359 YVVGDEQSLHFSQF
-373 FTVLKKLGCEWVEG
+373 FTVLKKLGFQWVEG
-387 MAHVPFGLILK
+387 MSHVPFGLILK

-408 RVVLLEEV
+408 KVVLLEEV
-416 LEEAIMLAK
+416 LEEAITLAK
-425 QNIEDKN
+425 QNIEEKN
-432 PNLKKKDEVARQ
+432 PNLKKKDEIARQ
-444 VGVGAIIFHD
+444 VGVGAVIFHD

-484 HARTCSLLK
+484 HARSCSLLK
-493 KSDIDIE
+493 KSNIE
-500 KQELQL
+500 MERQEIQL
-506 TDDISWTV
+506 TDDLSWAV
-514 IKLLNRFPQVIETAF
+514 IKLLHRFPQVIETAF
-529 VKYEPSHIA
+529 VKNEPSHIA
-538 KYLLDVA
+538 KYLLGVA
-545 QAFNKYYGNVRILEE
+545 QAFNKYYGNIRILEE
-560 NAEKESRIT
+560 NAEKESRLA
-569 LVYAV
+569 LVYTVAV
-574 EIVLKEGLRL
+574 VLKEGLRL